1 MGGNMQKWLNKF
13 CQIMMYGGL
22 EKEQYHM
29 ISKDIDEANRK
40 SVVVLST
47 ACLLIY
53 LLRMNI
59 FNTNIPAIN
68 RMLFLTAIVLSGGIA
83 IVNTYVKGKGW
94 LIHFSS
100 YLFMAMYIGV
110 GIISSVGAGSI
121 HERTTLYLV
130 FIVSAPMMFALNA
143 LEVIGVIIPAEAIY
157 LIVITYFQSAY
168 PVYATNK
175 SNSIFFSIAGL
186 VLGIYMSNMRISGI
200 CSAYMNLR
208 MEEIEQLNKE
218 LSKSRED
225 LQIALAAAEHANRSK
240 TVFLNNMSHDIR
252 TPMNAIIG
260 FTSLAATH
268 IEDKKQVQSYLQKV
282 MTSSQHLLSLINDVL
297 DMSRIESGK
306 VKIEER
312 PIHLPDVLH
321 DIRTI
326 IQAGIASK
334 RLDLFIDTQDVMDE
348 NIIADKLRLNQILI
362 NLLSNAIKFTKT
374 GGTIAIRVIQKNGA
388 PEGYAD
394 YEFHVKD
401 NGIGMSQEFQKH
413 IFEAFSREDSTIVSD
428 IQGTGLGM
436 AITKNIIDMMN
447 GTISVKSEL
456 GKGTEFIVNLRF
468 ALSGQRVKEVK
479 IPKLEGM
486 RALVADDNIDT
497 CRSMGRMLRQIGMRS
512 EWTISGKEA
521 VIRAEDALEQSDEFS
536 VYIIDWMMPD
546 MNGIETVRR
555 IRRIVGS
562 DKPIIILTA
571 YDWTDI
577 EQEAREAGV
586 TAFVSKPI
594 FMSEL
599 REVLSRPF
607 YIESEEKKEKEEK
620 AKREMR
626 YKEKE
631 KRFIGKRLLLVEDNL
646 LNQEIAEVLLQQE
659 GFEVEVAA
667 DGIEAIEKI
676 EKNVANYYDA
686 ILMDIQMPRM
696 NGYEATQKIRNMT
709 DKQKARIPIIAMTAN
724 AFEEDKK
731 AALDAGMDGHI
742 AKPIEITR
750 LKEILINN
758 LIH

>member
-1 MGGNMQKWLNKF
+1 MKKWLNKF
-13 CQIMMYGGL
+13 RQIMLYGGL

-40 SVVVLST
+40 SVIVLST
-47 ACLLIY
+47 ACMLIY

-59 FNTNIPAIN
+59 FNTHIPAIN
-68 RMLFLTAIVLSGGIA
+68 RVLFLTAILVSGGIA
-83 IVNTYVKGKGW
+83 LVNSYVKGKSW
-94 LIHFSS
+94 LIHFSA
-100 YLFMAMYIGV
+100 YLFMAVYIGV
-110 GIISSVGAGSI
+110 GIISSVGEGSI

-143 LEVIGVIIPAEAIY
+143 IEVAAVIIPAEIVYLMAIA
-157 LIVITYFQSAY
+157 YFQSAY
-168 PVYATNK
+168 PVYATNR
-175 SNSIFFSIAGL
+175 SNSIFFCIAGM

-218 LSKSRED
+218 ISKSKEE

-268 IEDKKQVQSYLQKV
+268 IDDKKQVQNYLEKV

-306 VKIEER
+306 VKIEEK

-326 IQAGIASK
+326 IQAGVVSK
-334 RLDLFIDTQDVMDE
+334 QLDLFIDTQDVLDE
-348 NIIADKLRLNQILI
+348 NIVADKLRLNQILI
-362 NLLSNAIKFTKT
+362 NLLSNAIKFTKS
-374 GGTIAIRVIQKNGA
+374 GGTIAIRVIQKPGA

-401 NGIGMSQEFQKH
+401 NGIGMSKEFQKH
-413 IFEAFSREDSTIVSD
+413 IFEAFSREDSSVVSD

-436 AITKNIIDMMN
+436 AITKNIVDMMN
-447 GTISVKSEL
+447 GTISVDSEL
-456 GKGTEFIVNLRF
+456 GKGTEFIVSLRF
-468 ALSGQRVKEVK
+468 ALSGQKVREVK
-479 IPKLEGM
+479 IAKLEGL
-486 RALVADDNIDT
+486 RALVADDDT
-497 CRSMGRMLRQIGMRS
+497 DACRSMSRMLRQIGMRS

-521 VIRAEDALEQSDEFS
+521 VIRAEDALDEGDEFS
-536 VYIIDWMMPD
+536 VYIIDWLMPD

-555 IRRIVGS
+555 IRRVVGS

-577 EQEAREAGV
+577 EQEAKEAGV
-586 TAFVSKPI
+586 TAFISKPI

-599 REVLSRPF
+599 REVLSRP
-607 YIESEEKKEKEEK
+607 YYQNNEEEHIEKVEKEVT
-620 AKREMR
+620 
-626 YKEKE
+626 
-631 KRFIGKRLLLVEDNL
+631 FIGKKVLLVEDNE
-646 LNQEIAEVLLQQE
+646 LNQEIAETILTQE
-659 GFEVEVAA
+659 GFEIEIAS
-667 DGIEAIEKI
+667 DGVEAIEKI
-676 EKNVANYYDA
+676 EQAALGQYDV
-686 ILMDIQMPRM
+686 ILMDVQMPRM
-696 NGYEATQKIRNMT
+696 NGYEATKHIREMA
-709 DKQKARIPIIAMTAN
+709 DKQKATLPIIAMTAN

-742 AKPIEITR
+742 AKPIEVDK
-750 LKEILINN
+750 LKATLQQIFSGVAGKNRIR
-758 LIH
+758 